1 MIYVISKSTFGEYGV
16 RDIQCNANWCSCPY
30 SDYALIPDGM
40 VEGILATQGYCDI
53 VLTEDGSEVA
63 AFTAREIP
71 SVPEE
76 CWGERTATEAYV
88 DARTMIATDPNN
100 DGNIVLQYGGN
111 VVPGGGGSGGS
122 GGSGIH
128 IGTEPP
134 TDENVEV
141 WIDTD
146 EEAPESGGGSQADW
160 NANEGEPGHVLNRTH
175 YVNGTKPKILLDKT
189 FTVSNNQ
196 WMGLGT
202 IPLVVG
208 KTYTAIWDGTE
219 YECEGFTATYMEM
232 DVICIGNPMLLQ
244 AGENNNI
251 PFLFGCVYAQNAS
264 AVAAMVD
271 GNYTLKITEEV
282 TAYKPLE
289 EGALPSIVLPKVI
302 KLPAG
307 SLGENMTDF
316 PVNVVVSDI
325 SYDEFAEHLWNG
337 GELLL
342 DMSDAIPST
351 YPIVYGMRR
360 KVVDWGAFGDGTSW
374 EFALIT
380 TKPVTQTSDG
390 KPNVEYMRLV
400 FETGTWT
407 PPLT

>member
-100 DGNIVLQYGGN
+100 DGNIVLQYGGD

-146 EEAPESGGGSQADW
+146 EEVPETGGSDW
-160 NANEGEPGHVLNRTH
+160 NAAEGEPGHVLNRTH
-175 YVNGTKPKILLDKT
+175 WVDVEKNKVFLDT
-189 FTVSNNQ
+189 TVTTASN
-196 WMGLGT
+196 MGLVMLDGELQEGQT
-202 IPLVVG
+202 YALSGFVLTLNDVDLIGKLESHIVYKTEALDYYFLNYHRLISLLGLLALVVRNPSANAG
-208 KTYTAIWDGTE
+208 DR
-219 YECEGFTATYMEM
+219 
-232 DVICIGNPMLLQ
+232 DVRDTGS
-244 AGENNNI
+244 I
-251 PFLFGCVYAQNAS
+251 PG
-264 AVAAMVD
+264 
-271 GNYTLKITEEV
+271 
-282 TAYKPLE
+282 
-289 EGALPSIVLPKVI
+289 
-302 KLPAG
+302 
-307 SLGENMTDF
+307 
-316 PVNVVVSDI
+316 
-325 SYDEFAEHLWNG
+325 
-337 GELLL
+337 
-342 DMSDAIPST
+342 
-351 YPIVYGMRR
+351 
-360 KVVDWGAFGDGTSW
+360 
-374 EFALIT
+374 
-380 TKPVTQTSDG
+380 
-390 KPNVEYMRLV
+390 
-400 FETGTWT
+400 
-407 PPLT
+407 